1 MGKSE
6 SGQKGGSSR
15 SEAKQV
21 SSSQNL
27 AKARVARLY
36 KRRALPFPVLWLLD
50 VLNGASDNKYDA
62 EFFMANAGLRSL
74 CSRRT
79 DLPDK
84 LDPKAVESLRRSWAE
99 APENKFMAAVLE
111 QGVKY
116 EKIAYQLAESDEQ
129 DRA

>member
-27 AKARVARLY
+27 AKARAARLY

-50 VLNGASDNKYDA
+50 VLNGASYDKYDA
-62 EFFMANAGLRSL
+62 EFF
-74 CSRRT
+74 
-79 DLPDK
+79 
-84 LDPKAVESLRRSWAE
+84 
-99 APENKFMAAVLE
+99 
-111 QGVKY
+111 
-116 EKIAYQLAESDEQ
+116 IAMPS
-129 DRA
+129 